1 MSESPAKDLTLSVH
15 HTMLPVMDMDRS
27 INFYTRCLG
36 MHVGDRHANQIKKT
50 EVALVGYGGTWL
62 ELTRDAG
69 ESAPPTI
76 APTGIHVGVDVDD
89 LPRYCERLEREGVT
103 FISAL
108 KPSSDGRALRA
119 WIADPDGHQLELRG

>member
-1 MSESPAKDLTLSVH
+1 MSDAPTEDLALSVH
-15 HTMLPVMDMDRS
+15 HTMLPVSDMDRS
-27 INFYTRCLG
+27 INFYTRYLG
-36 MHVGDRHANQIKKT
+36 MHVGDRHANQVKKT

-69 ESAPPTI
+69 EDAPQTI

-89 LPRYCERLEREGVT
+89 LPRYCERLEGEGFT
-103 FISAL
+103 FISPL
-108 KPSSDGRALRA
+108 KPSSDGTALRA